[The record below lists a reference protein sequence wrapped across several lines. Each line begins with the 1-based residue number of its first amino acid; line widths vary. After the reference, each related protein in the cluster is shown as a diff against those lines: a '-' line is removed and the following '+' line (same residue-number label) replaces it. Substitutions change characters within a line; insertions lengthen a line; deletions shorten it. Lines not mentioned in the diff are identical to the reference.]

1 MTRRPSRRLVGAG
14 FLAMIA
20 GSALAGTDAQDSVA
34 FQYRGFTVDLTASA
48 SFRRDVLA
56 AYIREQIDLVES
68 LAIRSDIKAWF
79 RSVRVTVDPELNMP
93 GRFAEGRLTLDDTTS
108 ARDNPVLLHELLH
121 GYMADRLRP
130 TGELRRFYEEAQA
143 SEVWPLGSYMVSN
156 INEFFAMTASVAL
169 WGRAARPPFTR
180 EQLEARMPDYFD
192 WLRTEF
198 GLKG

>member
-20 GSALAGTDAQDSVA
+20 GSAMAGADVQDGGV
-34 FQYRGFTVDLTASA
+34 FEYRGFTVDLTASTLL
-48 SFRRDVLA
+48 SRGSLA
-56 AYIREQIDLVES
+56 DYIREQIDLVEN

-79 RSVRVTVDPELNMP
+79 RSVRVTVDPELTMP
-93 GRFAEGRLTLDDTTS
+93 GRFADGRLTLDDTTS

-130 TGELRRFYEEAQA
+130 TGELRRFYEEARA
-143 SEVWPLGSYMVSN
+143 SGVWPSGSYMLSN

-180 EQLEARMPDYFD
+180 EQLKAFMPGYFD

-198 GLKG
+198 GLEA